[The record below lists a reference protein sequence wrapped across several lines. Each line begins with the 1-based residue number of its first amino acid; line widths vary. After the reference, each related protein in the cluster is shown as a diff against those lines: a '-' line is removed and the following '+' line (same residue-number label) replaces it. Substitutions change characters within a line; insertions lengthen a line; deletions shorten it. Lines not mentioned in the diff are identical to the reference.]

1 MDYKKGF
8 NVKPK
13 EINNIGE
20 VTFTDGTNDFLPN
33 QLQCEAYGYRYDAKS
48 AACVAFDY
56 SFKLNTV
63 LDNRTNNIKGGG
75 SAERGTVNSLIN
87 GDGNITEGEN
97 RNAFITGQENRIPI
111 GLNNSSV
118 LGGRMGK
125 AIRQGEMVLG
135 GGSYNLGA
143 GYTQSSKMQLSG
155 KTTDASAV
163 KLEAQDIDDAFI
175 TLQTNS
181 VVGYD
186 IFITRLETGGASGT
200 GGQFSYRSNQG
211 AVRVT
216 NTGSIIIYDYA
227 TKTIAKKGVNA
238 SFSVVDSTT
247 GGVPSVTIE
256 VSDRAAVNNLWS
268 ATIYLH
274 EIRTNIDF

>member
-1 MDYKKGF
+1 MEYKKGF

-13 EINNIGE
+13 EINAIGE
-20 VTFTDGTNDFLPN
+20 VTFTDGTYDFPPN
-33 QLQCEAYGYRYDAKS
+33 ELQCEAYGYTYNKS
-48 AACVAFDY
+48 LGTCSAFNYSNKVAA
-56 SFKLNTV
+56 L
-63 LDNRTNNIKGGG
+63 LDNRTNNVKGGV
-75 SAERGTVNSLIN
+75 AEVGTVNSIIN
-87 GDGNITEGEN
+87 GEGNTLKGSN
-97 RNAFITGQENRIPI
+97 RNAFITGQECEIPI
-111 GLNNSSV
+111 GLNNSSI
-118 LGGRMGK
+118 LGGKMGK
-125 AIRQGEMVLG
+125 VIRQGEMVLG

-216 NTGSIIIYDYA
+216 NTGSIIIYDYQ

>member
-1 MDYKKGF
+1 MEYKKGF

-13 EINNIGE
+13 EINAIGE
-20 VTFTDGTNDFLPN
+20 VTFTDGTYDFPPN
-33 QLQCEAYGYRYDAKS
+33 ELQCEAYGFTYNKS
-48 AACVAFDY
+48 LGTCSAFNYSNKVAA
-56 SFKLNTV
+56 L
-63 LDNRTNNIKGGG
+63 LDNRTNNVKGGV
-75 SAERGTVNSLIN
+75 AEVGTVNSIIN
-87 GDGNITEGEN
+87 GEGNTLKGSN
-97 RNAFITGQENRIPI
+97 RNAFITGQECEIPI
-111 GLNNSSV
+111 GLNNSSI
-118 LGGRMGK
+118 LGGKMGK
-125 AIRQGEMVLG
+125 VIRQGEMVLG

-143 GYTQSSKMQLSG
+143 GYSQSSKMQLSG

-216 NTGSIIIYDYA
+216 NTGSIIIYDYQ

>member
-1 MDYKKGF
+1 MEYKKGF

-13 EINNIGE
+13 EINAIGE
-20 VTFTDGTNDFLPN
+20 VTFTDGTYDFPPN
-33 QLQCEAYGYRYDAKS
+33 ELQCEAYGFTYNKS
-48 AACVAFDY
+48 LGTCSAFNYSNKVAA
-56 SFKLNTV
+56 L
-63 LDNRTNNIKGGG
+63 LDNRTNNVKGGV
-75 SAERGTVNSLIN
+75 AEVGTVNSIIN
-87 GDGNITEGEN
+87 GEGNTLKGSN
-97 RNAFITGQENRIPI
+97 RNAFITGQECEIPI
-111 GLNNSSV
+111 GLNNSSI
-118 LGGRMGK
+118 LGGKMGK
-125 AIRQGEMVLG
+125 VIRQGEMVLG

>member
-1 MDYKKGF
+1 MEYKKGF

-13 EINNIGE
+13 EINAIGE
-20 VTFTDGTNDFLPN
+20 VTFTDGTYDFPPN
-33 QLQCEAYGYRYDAKS
+33 ELQCEAYGFTYNKS
-48 AACVAFDY
+48 LGTCSAFNYSNKVAA
-56 SFKLNTV
+56 L
-63 LDNRTNNIKGGG
+63 LDNRTNNVKGGV
-75 SAERGTVNSLIN
+75 AEVGTVNSIIN
-87 GDGNITEGEN
+87 GEGNTLKGSN
-97 RNAFITGQENRIPI
+97 RNAFITGQECEIPI
-111 GLNNSSV
+111 GLNNSSI
-118 LGGRMGK
+118 LGGKMGK
-125 AIRQGEMVLG
+125 VIRQGEMVLG

-216 NTGSIIIYDYA
+216 NTGSIIIYDYQ

>member
-1 MDYKKGF
+1 MEYKKGF

-13 EINNIGE
+13 EINAIGE
-20 VTFTDGTNDFLPN
+20 VTFTDGTYDFPPN
-33 QLQCEAYGYRYDAKS
+33 ELQCEAYGYTYNKS
-48 AACVAFDY
+48 LGTCSAFNYSNKVAA
-56 SFKLNTV
+56 L
-63 LDNRTNNIKGGG
+63 LDNRTNNVKGGV
-75 SAERGTVNSLIN
+75 AEVGTVNSIIN
-87 GDGNITEGEN
+87 GEGNTLKGSN
-97 RNAFITGQENRIPI
+97 RNAFITGQECEIPI
-111 GLNNSSV
+111 GLNNSSI
-118 LGGRMGK
+118 LGGKMGK
-125 AIRQGEMVLG
+125 VIRQGEMVLG

-200 GGQFSYRSNQG
+200 AGQFSYRSNQG

-216 NTGSIIIYDYA
+216 NTGSIIIYDYQ

-238 SFSVVDSTT
+238 SFLVVDSTT
-247 GGVPSVTIE
+247 GGVPSITIE

>member
-1 MDYKKGF
+1 MEYKKGF

-13 EINNIGE
+13 EINAIGE
-20 VTFTDGTNDFLPN
+20 VTFTDGTYDFPPN
-33 QLQCEAYGYRYDAKS
+33 ESQCEAYGYTYNKS
-48 AACVAFDY
+48 LGTCSAFNYSNKVAA
-56 SFKLNTV
+56 L
-63 LDNRTNNIKGGG
+63 LDNRTNNVKGGV
-75 SAERGTVNSLIN
+75 AEVGTVNSIIN
-87 GDGNITEGEN
+87 GEGNTLKGSN
-97 RNAFITGQENRIPI
+97 RNAFITGQECEIPI
-111 GLNNSSV
+111 GLNNSSI
-118 LGGRMGK
+118 LGGKMGK
-125 AIRQGEMVLG
+125 VIRQGEMVLG

-216 NTGSIIIYDYA
+216 NTGSIIIYDYQ